1 MKIPFVFGKPALEE
15 NFADRKEEI
24 HQIVQN
30 FKSLSNTIL
39 ISPRGWGKSSLMKKA
54 AEISIK
60 TEHDL
65 KFCFVSLNGIKNE
78 EEFYNT
84 VAKEL
89 LRIVSTEFEVI
100 RGIAKK
106 YLGKIFLKIKLISGS
121 TNEFSLL
128 LDMEETNKFP
138 EEILNLA
145 ENIAIENNKRIIVC
159 IEDFQNI
166 SGFADTISFQQKLKS
181 VWQSHKNAAYC
192 LSGSNRFILSE
203 LFETQE
209 MPLYRFGDIILLE
222 KIKTEEWIPFL
233 TGRFV
238 NTGKSIDKNSAEL
251 IVRLA
256 ENHPQYVQILAQQS
270 WLRSPYICNEQIIGD
285 AYESILLQKS
295 LLFQNITARLS
306 DTQVYFLNALISGT
320 DKFNS
325 QKVLL
330 KYKLGTSGNITK
342 IKKALVEKEII
353 DIQSGKISFL
363 DPFYKAW
370 LAKYYFLDCSN
381 EFSA

>member
-181 VWQSHKNAAYC
+181 VWQNHKNAAYC
-192 LSGSNRFILSE
+192 LSGTSRFILSE
-203 LFETQE
+203 LFDTQE

-233 TGRFV
+233 IGRFV

>member
-106 YLGKIFLKIKLISGS
+106 YLGKIFLKIKLISDS

-209 MPLYRFGDIILLE
+209 MPLYGFGDIILLE

-233 TGRFV
+233 IGRFV

-370 LAKYYFLDCSN
+370 LAKYYFLEYTN

>member
-1 MKIPFVFGKPALEE
+1 MGKL
-15 NFADRKEEI
+15 
-24 HQIVQN
+24 
-30 FKSLSNTIL
+30 
-39 ISPRGWGKSSLMKKA
+39 
-54 AEISIK
+54 
-60 TEHDL
+60 
-65 KFCFVSLNGIKNE
+65 
-78 EEFYNT
+78 
-84 VAKEL
+84 
-89 LRIVSTEFEVI
+89 
-100 RGIAKK
+100 
-106 YLGKIFLKIKLISGS
+106 FLKIKLISGS

-181 VWQSHKNAAYC
+181 VWQNHKNAAYC

-233 TGRFV
+233 IGRFV

-285 AYESILLQKS
+285 AYESILLQKVCFFKT
-295 LLFQNITARLS
+295 LQP
-306 DTQVYFLNALISGT
+306 G
-320 DKFNS
+320 
-325 QKVLL
+325 
-330 KYKLGTSGNITK
+330 
-342 IKKALVEKEII
+342 
-353 DIQSGKISFL
+353 
-363 DPFYKAW
+363 
-370 LAKYYFLDCSN
+370 
-381 EFSA
+381 